1 MKKPVPIDFLD
12 ERLNE
17 RLARTG
23 LRFTAQRREVYS
35 VLLLQRDH
43 PSAEEV
49 FIRAKSAMPEIS
61 MATVYNCLDTLVK
74 CGLVRQVNH
83 DRGAT
88 RYCSN
93 MQHHHHFYCDEC
105 GGAFDI
111 DADPGHGAPGLHMPP
126 GFHIRNFE
134 ISFRGLCPEC
144 AGKQKRH
151 RRQQP
156 TS

>member
-1 MKKPVPIDFLD
+1 MNKKVPIDFVD

-23 LRFTAQRREVYS
+23 LRFTAQRRHVYG
-35 VLLLQRDH
+35 VLLKKSDH

-49 FIRAKSAMPEIS
+49 FIRAKTAMPEIS
-61 MATVYNCLDTLVK
+61 IATVYNCLDTLVK

-93 MQHHHHFYCDEC
+93 MQQHHHFYCDEC
-105 GGAFDI
+105 GGAYDI
-111 DADPGHGAPGLHMPP
+111 DSDATAGESGMHMPV
-126 GFHIRNFE
+126 GFEVRGFE
-134 ISFRGLCPEC
+134 ISFHGLCPEC
-144 AGKQKRH
+144 AAKRK
-151 RRQQP
+151 RQTGP
-156 TS
+156 G

>member
-1 MKKPVPIDFLD
+1 MKQKVPVDFVD

-23 LRFTAQRREVYS
+23 LRFTAQRRQVYD
-35 VLLLQRDH
+35 VLLKKRDH

-49 FIRAKSAMPEIS
+49 FIRAKTENPDIS

-74 CGLVRQVNH
+74 CGLVKQVNH
-83 DRGAT
+83 ERGAT

-93 MQHHHHFYCDEC
+93 MQQHHHFYCDAC
-105 GGAFDI
+105 GGTFDI
-111 DADPGHGAPGLHMPP
+111 DADSEVGEPEIHMPP
-126 GFHIRNFE
+126 GFRVLNFE

-144 AGKQKRH
+144 GGRKGSKSAA
-151 RRQQP
+151 
-156 TS
+156 